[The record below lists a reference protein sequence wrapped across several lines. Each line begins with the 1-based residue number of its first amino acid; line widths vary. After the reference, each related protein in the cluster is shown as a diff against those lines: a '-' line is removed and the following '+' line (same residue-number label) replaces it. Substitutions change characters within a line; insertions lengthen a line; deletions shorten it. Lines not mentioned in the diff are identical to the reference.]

1 MGEGRGIYSVAMFQ
15 RSAGPLVGRC
25 GPFML
30 LVPSEIRR
38 FDDRPQAGMSER
50 NRPKGGS

>member
-15 RSAGPLVGRC
+15 GPAAPLVGRR

-30 LVPSEIRR
+30 LVPSESRR